1 MSLIPIY
8 PKTQA
13 LIFDLDGTL
22 ADTMPIHLEAWKK
35 TGELEGFTFTD
46 ERFWATAGVPS
57 FKILK
62 DLNKEFSLHMDPWGV
77 TEKKEDIFLELLD
90 KVQPIQPV
98 VGLVHA
104 YHGKLPMAV
113 GTGGIIKIATFLLET
128 LNIDS
133 FFEILVTSEDVT
145 HYKPHPETFLKCAE
159 HMGIAPEFCQVFEDG
174 DPGIEAAKAGG
185 MQVTDV
191 REYV

>member
-98 VGLVHA
+98 V
-104 YHGKLPMAV
+104 
-113 GTGGIIKIATFLLET
+113 
-128 LNIDS
+128 
-133 FFEILVTSEDVT
+133 
-145 HYKPHPETFLKCAE
+145 
-159 HMGIAPEFCQVFEDG
+159 
-174 DPGIEAAKAGG
+174 
-185 MQVTDV
+185 
-191 REYV
+191 

>member
-1 MSLIPIY
+1 
-8 PKTQA
+8 
-13 LIFDLDGTL
+13 
-22 ADTMPIHLEAWKK
+22 
-35 TGELEGFTFTD
+35 
-46 ERFWATAGVPS
+46 GVPS